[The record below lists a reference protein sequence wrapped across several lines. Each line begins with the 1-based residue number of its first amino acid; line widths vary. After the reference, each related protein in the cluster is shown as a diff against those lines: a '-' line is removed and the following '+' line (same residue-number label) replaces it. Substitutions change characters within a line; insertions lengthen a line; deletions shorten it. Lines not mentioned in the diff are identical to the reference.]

1 MVMWMSSD
9 FVTDAIQMASLL
21 KFPPL
26 PLTALPALPCLH
38 SSLSPASC
46 ARLDTRKKRFAVL
59 LTTIKTLH
67 NNDDNS

>member
-26 PLTALPALPCLH
+26 PLTALPALPAF
-38 SSLSPASC
+38 LSISRIVC
-46 ARLDTRKKRFAVL
+46 AGYEEEAVRGAF
-59 LTTIKTLH
+59 
-67 NNDDNS
+67 DNH